1 MTFQSASALK
11 LFFLFVEI
19 QSLTMRIPRYINL
32 QRFATR
38 EKKSRVERGVQ
49 VLNCNFEANPNSK
62 SPGVPSSC
70 VLRKL

>member
-38 EKKSRVERGVQ
+38 EKKIRVERRVQ
-49 VLNCNFEANPNSK
+49 VLNCNF
-62 SPGVPSSC
+62 
-70 VLRKL
+70 